1 MGARPVSNTTTAIV
15 GGLLLAVATGIGGYG
30 YGIDQGKALEK
41 GRQDAKALET
51 ITDQIAAHADL
62 VKRSGAASK
71 GMRAALAQLEKANT
85 QTTTEIADALTTTAS
100 ERADCVFPPGVMRGL
115 SDARDR
121 AATAAANGIHGAVP
135 SATTSPT
142 RAAGGPGSP

>member
-1 MGARPVSNTTTAIV
+1 MSNTATALI
-15 GGLLLAVATGIGGYG
+15 GGLLLAAAAGIGGYG
-30 YGIDQGKALEK
+30 YGLDQGKALEK

-71 GMRAALAQLEKANT
+71 GMRAAVAQLERANT
-85 QTTTEIADALTTTAS
+85 QTTMEIADALTTTAP

-115 SDARDR
+115 EAARDR
-121 AATAAANGIHGAVP
+121 AAEAAASGIRGALP
-135 SATTSPT
+135 SAPASAPGP
-142 RAAGGPGSP
+142 AGGPGRP

>member
-1 MGARPVSNTTTAIV
+1 MSNTATALV
-15 GGLLLAVATGIGGYG
+15 GGLLLAAAAGIGGYG
-30 YGIDQGKALEK
+30 YGLDQGKALEK

-71 GMRAALAQLEKANT
+71 GMRAAVAQLERANT
-85 QTTTEIADALTTTAS
+85 LTTTEIADALTTTAP

-115 SDARDR
+115 SEARDR
-121 AATAAANGIHGAVP
+121 AAQAAASGIRGALP
-135 SATTSPT
+135 
-142 RAAGGPGSP
+142 AAPAAPAGPASGPGSP

>member
-1 MGARPVSNTTTAIV
+1 MSNTATAIV

-30 YGIDQGKALEK
+30 YGLDQGKALEK

-85 QTTTEIADALTTTAS
+85 QTTTEIANALTTTAP
-100 ERADCVFPPGVMRGL
+100 ERADCVFPPGVMRSLEG
-115 SDARDR
+115 ARDR
-121 AATAAANGIHGAVP
+121 AAAAAANGIHGALP
-135 SATTSPT
+135 SATTGTAWP
-142 RAAGGPGSP
+142 AGGPSSP